1 MLRAL
6 PLLLCA
12 LSLGTGAKH
21 RGAGRWAGGS
31 AGPASAPSPDA
42 PTGFDAIACKKCMSA
57 VMRLLTPSKNGC
69 AGGNA
74 TIIASTSPKRV
85 PTAYCDTFMPKKR
98 QCTAYSFGIEGIW
111 DWDKAMVTAGCK
123 VSSFDPL
130 CCGGARTV
138 GPGHNFIPVALATY
152 DGIAKAAPDGSN
164 NQTIPVLSLRSIQQ
178 SDDDARVDL
187 LRLKVSSP
195 REWKGLKNLI
205 NTAAIQSVRQL
216 SLNIHFADEDMWS
229 EYRLIL
235 SSLKSAGF
243 HPFYVSKQQDAEY
256 LQVQEGAQSLYSRY
270 EVAYGN
276 VRA

>member
-69 AGGNA
+69 AGKSHTHFPPMCN
-74 TIIASTSPKRV
+74 SPFPLCVTVLGLVNFTTRWQRDDHREHESKGICFRPPTYFSHMSRPTFPISHLFFLSFQRV

-152 DGIAKAAPDGSN
+152 DGIAKAAPA
-164 NQTIPVLSLRSIQQ
+164 TSI
-178 SDDDARVDL
+178 DR
-187 LRLKVSSP
+187 
-195 REWKGLKNLI
+195 
-205 NTAAIQSVRQL
+205 
-216 SLNIHFADEDMWS
+216 
-229 EYRLIL
+229 
-235 SSLKSAGF
+235 
-243 HPFYVSKQQDAEY
+243 
-256 LQVQEGAQSLYSRY
+256 
-270 EVAYGN
+270 
-276 VRA
+276 